1 MQKKIT
7 VRYYLTSV
15 EWLLSKRQNIASV
28 RKDLGRKGNIPV
40 MLVGMWYSYYVKQ
53 YGSSLKN

>member
-28 RKDLGRKGNIPV
+28 RKDVQKLEASYAAGGNRTQDKT
-40 MLVGMWYSYYVKQ
+40 LED
-53 YGSSLKN
+53 